1 MRNPVK
7 ELIKNINDVS
17 IEKNPNSVSAN
28 DLLFDVWYKDET
40 GTFHI
45 VKDDEG
51 NIKNASLSLISKRVE
66 SLSTNTNMEK
76 LAKLVLKKQEPSD

>member
-7 ELIKNINDVS
+7 ELIKNINDVT
-17 IEKNPNSVSAN
+17 IEKNPNSTSDN
-28 DLLFDVWYKDET
+28 DLLFDVWYKNES

-45 VKDDEG
+45 VKDNDG
-51 NIKNASLSLISKRVE
+51 NIKNVDLSMISKRVE

-76 LAKLVLKKQEPSD
+76 LAKLVLKKAEA